1 MMVKG
6 LVPVFMAA
14 LLPTACSRVP
24 EHTLDPE
31 TLYQDFATY
40 NVATVAVY
48 RQKWEGNDLTDMD
61 RAMLAGELIGRDPS
75 RSAEYFAYL
84 KATVHSKDSVIAETA
99 ANSLRNARGDEALDL
114 LVTMATSSR
123 PQVALAAVRSLD
135 FKRQSVLGSRTN
147 GHEADA
153 LNERIKELCARRSLA
168 GYARQVVC
176 RQEGASTR

>member
-6 LVPVFMAA
+6 LVPVLMAA

-40 NVATVAVY
+40 NAGTVAAY
-48 RQKWEGNDLTDMD
+48 RQKWEGNGLTDMD
-61 RAMLAGELIGRDPS
+61 RAMLAGELAGRDPS

-84 KATVHSKDSVIAETA
+84 RAVVLSQDAVIAETA

-114 LVTMATSSR
+114 LATMATSSR
-123 PQVALAAVRSLD
+123 PQVARAAAQSLD
-135 FKRQSVLGSRTN
+135 FKRQSVLGSRRT

-153 LNERIKELCARRSLA
+153 LNEQIEELCARKSLA
-168 GYARQVVC
+168 GYVRQVVC